1 MRKGALNLSIFYILF
16 IMILLPVA
24 IADQNV
30 VSTTS
35 FSTSPSTGS
44 FGRIAAINN
53 PSLAANEHTSL
64 LTVQELTIQG
74 IVRDAAG
81 NLMNNRNLRVII
93 GDQAG
98 TPIASS
104 DIPVNAGI
112 FNSLVPSDLTCG
124 QNYTIII
131 SLLTAGGDVEQQ
143 LFSQNFLACGG
154 GIATKGLSVQLDASM
169 AGNLNVIGNVQA
181 GGTVCDGSGK
191 CISTIIPATSAMWN
205 KSAMNNSQIYYN
217 DGFVGIGLSTPGE
230 RLDVNGNILGRGSI
244 NATGLICDGSGR
256 CVGDT
261 TSLWNQSASPAGAI
275 YYTGGNVGIGTP
287 VPNARLTVGGD
298 LSLWGGRISFFDSTG
313 DAQSDPYYLLKT
325 NSGDDTNALQLHI
338 EDNNNESF
346 EIWGNNCAAPG
357 GCLGPGEKTHYF
369 QSNGNAWH
377 KGNLTIGGDFRSSG
391 AICDGSGNCL
401 NALPLQVWNQSA
413 SPAGAIYYTGG
424 NVGIKRSTPGF
435 ALDVV
440 GRSRITEGSDSTA
453 GLWFAK
459 TQGEAHGQGFVGL
472 TNENNLGLYG
482 INGAGWGL
490 VLNTTSGN
498 VGIGTSSPSAKLDV
512 KGGAVLTDRVFGFSA
527 VQQGNS
533 SVGVFISAPV
543 SQSMGFF
550 TNSGERVRIDS
561 LGNVGIGTTTPLS
574 PFDVNGS
581 IVMSQHPFNL
591 LYISQTEPAGSDDAE
606 IRLVKRS
613 NPNIVSTKIVLQG
626 YSEGTGGNLDFY
638 TKENDPNAPLK
649 LAVRFNESGAV
660 GIGTPSPKALLH
672 ITADNITY
680 RGESFIIET
689 ALPRIILKDKDSAG
703 AGVNK
708 MAIRSG
714 DENRDGFA
722 IQGSNDAGTGWNDLV
737 FVTRQGNMGVGTT
750 SPGAKLTVSSPAGQ
764 GDALLLLEDTLH
776 NHKLLIGT
784 DSDLPNFIR
793 IRPYGTDTG
802 LAITNNGD
810 TIGVFVSAAPGANV
824 GIGTAAPGN
833 DKLDVRGRAYS
844 SGGWQTTDADY
855 AEWFEKE
862 EPSVPGDSIGI
873 NLATG
878 KVRKFQS
885 GDKFLGIHASS
896 PGIVGNRL
904 AEDDADMEKTHTLV
918 SLLGQVDA
926 NLEQAVLNGRV
937 VSTVDGQYI
946 GLLLSDGRIFIGR

>member
-261 TSLWNQSASPAGAI
+261 TSL
-275 YYTGGNVGIGTP
+275 
-287 VPNARLTVGGD
+287 
-298 LSLWGGRISFFDSTG
+298 
-313 DAQSDPYYLLKT
+313 
-325 NSGDDTNALQLHI
+325 
-338 EDNNNESF
+338 
-346 EIWGNNCAAPG
+346 
-357 GCLGPGEKTHYF
+357 
-369 QSNGNAWH
+369 
-377 KGNLTIGGDFRSSG
+377 
-391 AICDGSGNCL
+391 
-401 NALPLQVWNQSA
+401 WNQSA